1 MIAPE
6 GNPAGLFPGPRRKG
20 WTQWAQALP
29 VVLLIGFLAAVAC
42 VPDEAILRSKVTWT
56 EGLLLL
62 AATAALL
69 VQVLAGRLRTPWPLL
84 LVGGLLPA
92 AIALL
97 QTLTRTDLVSRALA
111 RDEVERLLLF
121 PLAFWCVASSLRGP
135 AARRALVGALS
146 LAVLVVSAY
155 AVAQNLGAEIGL
167 PIDRFERPP
176 STFGNPVFLGAFL
189 VLTVPLCAAEALF
202 ATGWR
207 RWAGAVATGLA
218 LPALRATQSRWAW
231 LAFAVAVG
239 VGMLVLAPT
248 GRQRRLLFIGL
259 LGAGVLV
266 LLLNRSVVKR
276 PQQHALIW
284 RDTFV
289 MAADRPWGIGPGQF
303 PLVFPN
309 YASRELLEAYPPS
322 AFVINDAHDEPLQV
336 VAELGWPGLA
346 AVVLLALVLL
356 RRAARSAVDPAS
368 DPDRPLR
375 VACFAALSGAL
386 VQSLGS
392 PDLRFLI
399 STMMLGAVAGLSA
412 ALDEAPPGE
421 IRVPRALRVLLAPL
435 VVAAAV
441 LALRDVHGRLE
452 LAELLQPQQT
462 VPAPTAQDAPA
473 VSTDGARLDPDELIA
488 RRRTEVKAKPRDA
501 SRHYALGLA
510 FARERRFAEAAE
522 SFRAALLLEPDNG
535 SVIRSLGVTEGLSGQ
550 FAPAVHH
557 LRVALESEPDNVE
570 LRYLFAYVCWRRG
583 DLDTSVAALETVL
596 AARPDHRQAR
606 LLLEKLRE

>member
-6 GNPAGLFPGPRRKG
+6 GNPAGRLPDPSRKG
-20 WTQWAQALP
+20 WTHRAEALP

-42 VPDEAILRSKVTWT
+42 VPDEAVLRSKVTWT
-56 EGLLLL
+56 EGALIL

-69 VQVLAGRLRTPWPLL
+69 VQVLAGRVRTHWPLL
-84 LVGGLLPA
+84 LAGGLLPA
-92 AIALL
+92 GIALL

-121 PLAFWCVASSLRGP
+121 PVAFWCVASSLRGP
-135 AARRALVGALS
+135 GALRVFVGALS
-146 LAVLVVSAY
+146 LAVLGVSAY
-155 AVAQNLGAEIGL
+155 AVVQNLGTEIGL

-189 VLTVPLCAAEALF
+189 VLTVPLCAAEALY

-239 VGMLVLAPT
+239 VGLLVLAPT

-266 LLLNRSVVKR
+266 LLLNQSVVRR

-303 PLVFPN
+303 PLVFLN
-309 YASRELLEAYPPS
+309 YASRELLDAYPPS

-336 VAELGWPGLA
+336 FAELGWPGFA
-346 AVVLLALVLL
+346 VVVLLALALL
-356 RRAARSAVDPAS
+356 RQAARSALDPVS

-375 VACFAALSGAL
+375 VAVFAALTGAL

-399 STMMLGAVAGLSA
+399 SMMMLGAVAGLSA
-412 ALDEAPPGE
+412 ALDETPARE
-421 IRVPRALRVLLAPL
+421 LRVPLALRVVLAPL
-435 VVAAAV
+435 IVAAAIF
-441 LALRDVHGRLE
+441 ALRDVVGRLE
-452 LAELLQPQQT
+452 LAELLQPREA
-462 VPAPTAQDAPA
+462 VTAGTQDAPA
-473 VSTDGARLDPDELIA
+473 MPPEGPQLDPDELIA
-488 RRRTEVKAKPRDA
+488 RRRSEVQARPREA
-501 SRHYALGLA
+501 PRHYALGLA
-510 FARERRFAEAAE
+510 LARVRRYAEAAE
-522 SFRAALLLEPDNG
+522 SFRSALLLEPDNV
-535 SVIRSLGVTEGLSGQ
+535 SIIRSLGVTEGLSGQ

-570 LRYLFAYVCWRRG
+570 LRYVFAYVCWRRG
-583 DLDTSVAALETVL
+583 DLDTSVSALETVL
-596 AARPDHRQAR
+596 AARPEHRQAR

>member
-6 GNPAGLFPGPRRKG
+6 GNPAGRLPDPRRKV
-20 WTQWAQALP
+20 WTHLADALP
-29 VVLLIGFLAAVAC
+29 VVLLVGFLAAVAC

-56 EGLLLL
+56 EGALIL
-62 AATAALL
+62 AVTAALL
-69 VQVLAGRLRTPWPLL
+69 VQVLGGRVRTPWPLL

-92 AIALL
+92 GIALL

-135 AARRALVGALS
+135 GARRVFVGALS
-146 LAVLVVSAY
+146 LAVLGVSAY
-155 AVAQNLGAEIGL
+155 AVLQNLGTEIGL
-167 PIDRFERPP
+167 PTDRFERPP

-189 VLTVPLCAAEALF
+189 VLTVPLCAAEALY

-239 VGMLVLAPT
+239 VGLLVLAPT
-248 GRQRRLLFIGL
+248 ARQRRLLFIGL

-266 LLLNRSVVKR
+266 LLLNQSVVKR

-284 RDTFV
+284 RDTIV
-289 MAADRPWGIGPGQF
+289 MASDRPWGIGPGQF
-303 PLVFPN
+303 PLVFLN
-309 YASRELLEAYPPS
+309 YASRELLDAYPPS

-336 VAELGWPGLA
+336 FAELGWPGFA
-346 AVVLLALVLL
+346 VVVLLALALL
-356 RRAARSAVDPAS
+356 RSAARSALDPVS

-375 VACFAALSGAL
+375 VAVFAALTGAL

-399 STMMLGAVAGLSA
+399 SMMMLGAVAGLSA
-412 ALDEAPPGE
+412 ALDEAPARE
-421 IRVPRALRVLLAPL
+421 LRVPLALRVVLAPL
-435 VVAAAV
+435 ILAAAIF
-441 LALRDVHGRLE
+441 ALRDVVGRLE
-452 LAELLQPQQT
+452 MAELLQPREA
-462 VPAPTAQDAPA
+462 VPVPGAPDVPPE
-473 VSTDGARLDPDELIA
+473 GPRLDPDELIA
-488 RRRTEVKAKPRDA
+488 RRLSEVQAKPRDA
-501 SRHYALGLA
+501 PRRYALGLA
-510 FARERRFAEAAE
+510 FARERRYAEAAE
-522 SFRAALLLEPDNG
+522 SFRSALLLEPDNV
-535 SVIRSLGVTEGLSGQ
+535 SIVRSLGVTEGLSGQ

-570 LRYLFAYVCWRRG
+570 LRYVFAYVCWRRG
-583 DLDTSVAALETVL
+583 DLDTSVSALETVL
-596 AARPDHRQAR
+596 AAHPDHRQAR

>member
-1 MIAPE
+1 VIAPE
-6 GNPAGLFPGPRRKG
+6 GNPAGLFSVPRRKG
-20 WTQWAQALP
+20 WAHRAEALP
-29 VVLLIGFLAAVAC
+29 LVLLVGFLAAVAC

-56 EGLLLL
+56 EGLLIL

-69 VQVLAGRLRTPWPLL
+69 VQVMTGRIRTPWPLL

-121 PLAFWCVASSLRGP
+121 PLAFWCVASSLRSDG
-135 AARRALVGALS
+135 ARRVFVGALS

-155 AVAQNLGAEIGL
+155 AVAQNLGAELGL

-189 VLTVPLCAAEALF
+189 VLAAPLCAAEALF
-202 ATGWR
+202 GTGWR

-239 VGMLVLAPT
+239 VGMLMLAPT
-248 GRQRRLLFIGL
+248 ARQRRLLFIGL

-303 PLVFPN
+303 PLVFLN
-309 YASRELLEAYPPS
+309 YASRELLDAYPPS
-322 AFVINDAHDEPLQV
+322 AFVINDAHDEPLQIF
-336 VAELGWPGLA
+336 AELGWPGFA
-346 AVVLLALVLL
+346 AVVLLALVVL

-375 VACFAALSGAL
+375 VACFAALTGAL

-399 STMMLGAVAGLSA
+399 SMMMLGTVAGVSA
-412 ALDEAPPGE
+412 AFDEVPARE
-421 IRVPRALRVLLAPL
+421 LRVPRALRVVLVPL
-435 VVAAAV
+435 IVTAAV
-441 LALRDVHGRLE
+441 LALRDVVGRLE
-452 LAELLQPQQT
+452 LAELLQPREP
-462 VPAPTAQDAPA
+462 VSAAAQDAPA
-473 VSTDGARLDPDELIA
+473 VPPEGPQLDPDELIA
-488 RRRTEVKAKPRDA
+488 QRRAEVQAQPRDA
-501 SRHYALGLA
+501 SRRYALGLA
-510 FARERRFAEAAE
+510 FARERRYAEAAE
-522 SFRAALLLEPDNG
+522 SFRSALLLEPHNV

-557 LRVALESEPDNVE
+557 LRVALESERENVE

-583 DLDTSVAALETVL
+583 DLDTSASALEAVL

-606 LLLEKLRE
+606 LLLQKLRE

>member
-1 MIAPE
+1 MQSVP
-6 GNPAGLFPGPRRKG
+6 
-20 WTQWAQALP
+20 
-29 VVLLIGFLAAVAC
+29 VLLLAGFLAAVAC

-69 VQVLAGRLRTPWPLL
+69 VQVLGGRIRTPWSLL
-84 LVGGLLPA
+84 LFGGCLPA

-111 RDEVERLLLF
+111 RDEIERLALF
-121 PLAFWCVASSLRGP
+121 PLAFWCVASTLSG
-135 AARRALVGALS
+135 RRARHVVLGVLS
-146 LAVLVVSAY
+146 LAVLIVSAY
-155 AVAQNLGAEIGL
+155 AVAQNLGGEIGL
-167 PIDRFERPP
+167 AIDRYERPP

-202 ATGWR
+202 ASGWR

-231 LAFAVAVG
+231 LAFAVAVCA
-239 VGMLVLAPT
+239 GMLLLAPSA
-248 GRQRRLLFIGL
+248 RQRRVLFIGL

-266 LLLNRSVVKR
+266 LLLNRTVLHR

-284 RDTFV
+284 RDTLA
-289 MAADRPWGIGPGQF
+289 MAIDRPWGIGPGQF
-303 PLVFPN
+303 PLVFLN

-336 VAELGWPGLA
+336 FVELGWPGLA
-346 AVVLLALVLL
+346 VLALLSLALL
-356 RRAARSAVDPAS
+356 RRALRSALDPATH
-368 DPDRPLR
+368 PERPLR

-399 STMMLGAVAGLSA
+399 STMMLGVVAGLSA
-412 ALDEAPPGE
+412 ALDEVPAGE
-421 IRVPRALRVLLAPL
+421 LRVPRALRVPLALLVL
-435 VVAAAV
+435 AAAAF
-441 LALRDVHGRLE
+441 ALHSVYGRLE
-452 LAELLQPQQT
+452 LAELLQPRT
-462 VPAPTAQDAPA
+462 AVPAPGAASAPA
-473 VSTDGARLDPDELIA
+473 VAPEGPQLDPDELIA
-488 RRRTEVKAKPRDA
+488 QRRVQVQAQPREA
-501 SRHYALGLA
+501 ARHYALGLA
-510 FARERRFAEAAE
+510 LARERRFVEAAE
-522 SFRAALLLEPDNG
+522 SFRTALLLEPDNA
-535 SVIRSLGVTEGLSGQ
+535 SVIRSLGVTEGLAGQ

-557 LRVALESEPDNVE
+557 LRVAVANEPDNVE

-583 DLDTSVAALETVL
+583 DLDTSVSALETVL

-606 LLLEKLRE
+606 LLLQKLRE